1 LILRS
6 RKRFI
11 NYLSACASPHADR
24 YLVSPGIDRFN
35 IFFFLL
41 IFFTA
46 CSPKSLSRVKDNA
59 ELGPARAH
67 FLSEVPFFAQ
77 EEHYC
82 GPAALAS
89 VLNFYGKELSQ
100 EEIAESIY
108 LPQVKGT
115 LNLDLLLYARKQ
127 GFEAETLNFDLERL
141 KKELAEGHPLIVFL
155 DVGWGFYPIRH
166 YAVVVGYDDTQEV
179 IVIHSGGRKNQ
190 LISDKKFQK
199 AWEKTGNWCLLIL
212 PPAG

>member
-1 LILRS
+1 MIKLSRATLFFILC
-6 RKRFI
+6 I
-11 NYLSACASPHADR
+11 LCA
-24 YLVSPGIDRFN
+24 
-35 IFFFLL
+35 
-41 IFFTA
+41 A
-46 CSPKSLSRVKDNA
+46 CSPKSLSRVKANA
-59 ELGPARAH
+59 ELEPARAH

-77 EEHYC
+77 EDHYC

-108 LPQVKGT
+108 LPQVRGT

-127 GFEAETLNFDLERL
+127 GFEAEILNCDLERL
-141 KKELAEGHPLIVFL
+141 KQELSGGHPLIVFL
-155 DVGWGFYPIRH
+155 NLGGSFYPIRH
-166 YAVVVGYDDTQEV
+166 YAVVVGYDDTQQV

-190 LISDKKFQK
+190 LISYKKFQK
-199 AWEKTGNWCLLIL
+199 AWKKTGYWCLLIL